1 MTMTRKDTA
10 ERVQAIFI
18 NHFDIAPDQF
28 DWNQSLEALNEDFKI
43 LSYLVFLEQL
53 IQKDFNIDAPIIE
66 NISAAF
72 HTPNDVLSLIVNE
85 L

>member
-1 MTMTRKDTA
+1 MTREDTA
-10 ERVQAIFI
+10 QKVQSVFI
-18 NHFDIAPDQF
+18 NHFDIAPDKF

-53 IQKDFNIDAPIIE
+53 IKNDFETEVPIIE
-66 NISAAF
+66 NISTAF
-72 HTPNDVLSLIVNE
+72 HTPNDVLALIVNE